1 MYWKKKKCLWSLCV
15 DRSSLGIVV
24 RKQGKHSFSLL
35 PLTRT
40 ESIASKKIK
49 DKVLK
54 ICLWA
59 RQTAFP
65 FISEGIVCLFPSV
78 QIAVPENSL

>member
-1 MYWKKKKCLWSLCV
+1 MCVWSLCI

-24 RKQGKHSFSLL
+24 SKEGKHSFSLL
-35 PLTRT
+35 LLTGT
-40 ESIASKKIK
+40 EPIASKKIK

-59 RQTAFP
+59 LQAAFP
-65 FISEGIVCLFPSV
+65 FISGGIGCLLPSV
-78 QIAVPENSL
+78 HIVVAENSV